1 MFQRLSIFC
10 LCLFVF
16 SASADVHAA
25 VFNVASGD
33 VAGLI
38 VAINQANVNGQD
50 DTIHL
55 AAGVYTL
62 QAINNRLGGLNGLPA
77 ISSKI
82 TIRGASAATTIIE
95 RDPMLDFTV
104 RFRIFFVDAGG
115 DLTLDGVTIRHG
127 IAEADNE
134 TPTGGGIRS
143 VGVLNIL
150 NSVITDNDSNGNN
163 AGGISSAGELNITDS
178 FITRN
183 HGGDGAGG
191 VLTTGPANIVG
202 STISDNGTRFAGG
215 IHNFG
220 GRLVISHSTVADNTR
235 VTSCGGITNEGG
247 TTHVLNTTIANNAAQ
262 RYAGGICNIG
272 GTTIL
277 TNSTVAGNITGGE
290 GFAGSL
296 GYIIGGIANFV
307 WAGPMGSVELQNTIV
322 ASNLVRDYSGDEPV
336 IIGHSD
342 CAGPITSLGNNLIGT
357 LDGCELM
364 PQLTTDL
371 LGDPGLDAYK
381 DSGAP
386 GGGHFPLLATSPAID
401 TGNDNVCSSNPL
413 LATDQLGQ
421 PRSGICDMGAVEFA
435 RPVNSLLTF
444 IPMSWTYKTTS
455 NTSGCPAGCVGKF
468 SFTARLTDK
477 SNSPELADLVVKVMT
492 LTAGNY
498 LQNADGGPARMGAI
512 FTVPQTGDYAD
523 GVLSPGQYVDVP
535 FVICLKQNKPFT
547 FLVDVLGVTETD

>member
-16 SASADVHAA
+16 GASADVHAA
-25 VFNVASGD
+25 VLTVASGD

-38 VAINQANVNGQD
+38 AAINQANLTAQE

-62 QAINNRLGGLNGLPA
+62 QAVNNRLGGLNGLPA

-82 TIRGASAATTIIE
+82 TIRGASAATTSIE
-95 RDPMLDFTV
+95 RDPMLDITV
-104 RFRIFFVDAGG
+104 SFRIFFVDEGG
-115 DLTLDGVTIRHG
+115 DLTLDGVTIRNG
-127 IAEADNE
+127 IAASDNE

-143 VGVLNIL
+143 VGVLNVL
-150 NSVITDNDSNGNN
+150 NSVITDNDSNGNS
-163 AGGISSAGELNITDS
+163 AGGISSAGVLNVTDS

-191 VLTTGPANIVG
+191 VVTTGTAHIVG

-220 GRLVISHSTVADNTR
+220 GMLVISHSTVADNTR

-247 TTHVLNTTIANNAAQ
+247 TTHVINTTIANNAAQ
-262 RYAGGICNIG
+262 RHAGGICNIG
-272 GTTIL
+272 GTMTL
-277 TNSTVAGNITGGE
+277 TNTTVAGNITGIDVPIR
-290 GFAGSL
+290 AG
-296 GYIIGGIANFV
+296 ITNFV
-307 WAGPMGSVELQNTIV
+307 WNGPVGIVELQNTIV
-322 ASNLVRDYSGDEPV
+322 ASNLVRDYSADEPV

-357 LDGCELM
+357 LDGCALM
-364 PQLTTDL
+364 PQSTDRF
-371 LGDPGLDAYK
+371 GDPGLGAYK

-444 IPMSWTYKTTS
+444 TPMSWTYKTTS
-455 NTSGCPAGCVGKF
+455 DTSGCPAGCVGTF

-477 SNSPELADLVVKVMT
+477 SSSPELTQLVVKVMT

-498 LQNADGGPARMGAI
+498 LQNADGGPARQGAI
-512 FTVPQTGDYAD
+512 LTVLQTGDYAD
-523 GVLSPGQYVDVP
+523 GLLSPRQYVDVP
-535 FVICLKQNKPFT
+535 FVICLQQYKPFT
-547 FLVDVLGVTETD
+547 FLVDVLGVTDTD